1 MVNKQRRLFLLGS
14 LAISAGLICNP
25 SEIWARA
32 GQLSESSEFLNRV
45 ADLVIPATATPGAT
59 QVGVP
64 RFVLSAIQNGLQG
77 ATNLLLDNVQQVI
90 NNYVGGDFLV
100 LPQPK
105 QHQLLAE
112 IDAKV
117 FANDPALPAALAD
130 WRKLKALIVIGYY
143 SSEVGSTQELRYQ
156 LIPGRFEPDV
166 KLGEDRRGWSSDWT
180 GVKYA

>member
-1 MVNKQRRLFLLGS
+1 MVNQQRRLLLLGS
-14 LAISAGLICNP
+14 LAISAGIICSP
-25 SEIWARA
+25 AEIWARA
-32 GQLSESSEFLNRV
+32 AKVPTPPRFLSSI
-45 ADLVIPATATPGAT
+45 ADLVIPATATPGAA

-64 RFVLSAIQNGLQG
+64 SFVLSALQHGLQG
-77 ATNLLLDNVQQVI
+77 AETGLPERLQQAI
-90 NNYVGGDFLV
+90 NKYVAGDFLT
-100 LPQPK
+100 LSPEQ
-105 QHQLLAE
+105 QHRTLAE

-117 FANDPALPAALAD
+117 FANDPTLPAALAE

-166 KLGEDRRGWSSDWT
+166 KLDRDRRGWSSDWT